1 MDRFYFIV
9 LTVATISLI
18 LFLTYIGILMKYY
31 SKSDLAYPSIANTCP
46 DYWTLDTDATTGE
59 TKCKVPDDGKPNRGT
74 ASYDCQSYINR
85 YPDLKNAVETA
96 HGSSDCSVPEVA
108 SWADRHWNS
117 NGKNEG
123 RSPTVSGTNEVTEVI
138 PYGEDSIIC
147 DLKNW
152 ANTNSIVWDGVS
164 NYNKCGL

>member
-46 DYWTLDTDATTGE
+46 DYWTLDTDPTTGQ
-59 TKCKVPDDGKPNRGT
+59 TKCTVPDDGKPNRGT
-74 ASYDCQSYINR
+74 
-85 YPDLKNAVETA
+85 
-96 HGSSDCSVPEVA
+96 
-108 SWADRHWNS
+108 
-117 NGKNEG
+117 
-123 RSPTVSGTNEVTEVI
+123 VSGTNEVTEVM